1 MTCTFICLYRI
12 LWINFEENIVSWFI
26 SSMYISSAAQVS
38 FHWRQLTERS
48 CAVKEFRELERQN
61 SFRYAN
67 GHCLQ
72 VVTPIPIIKGGGG
85 CTHTNSVA
93 ASILTKRKWWHS
105 MLSHRYPLQGRMD
118 HPILILT
125 PILSDPFPECFFQGS
140 MQIRLR
146 CSFSAGVSSLMWVKI
161 VLSSAELSLSIAVQ
175 HVQPVQNLL
184 YQPPTQ
190 PVLDQCI
197 CLSVISEGL
206 ETGTRNT
213 RKNGL
218 CWTGTGWEEK
228 DHSVSCH
235 HRPLPDIAGVPGRD
249 SGLLSA
255 GQGRAGRGLSHLPQ
269 GDDQHYHIKH
279 QAQFRI

>member
-1 MTCTFICLYRI
+1 MVTF
-12 LWINFEENIVSWFI
+12 NVVS
-26 SSMYISSAAQVS
+26 QVS
-38 FHWRQLTERS
+38 I
-48 CAVKEFRELERQN
+48 AGKDGPYN
-61 SFRYAN
+61 
-67 GHCLQ
+67 
-72 VVTPIPIIKGGGG
+72 PDP
-85 CTHTNSVA
+85 
-93 ASILTKRKWWHS
+93 
-105 MLSHRYPLQGRMD
+105 D
-118 HPILILT
+118 

-146 CSFSAGVSSLMWVKI
+146 CSFSAGVPSLMWVKM

-175 HVQPVQNLL
+175 PVQPVQNLL

-255 GQGRAGRGLSHLPQ
+255 GQGRAGHWRPSLIFLKEQEQELWAPKIKRKQ
-269 GDDQHYHIKH
+269 ELEDQAPNKNLGARAGVLGSPLKI
-279 QAQFRI
+279 